1 MGQVLDC
8 SKCCTNA
15 DEENQE
21 INDDNGA
28 KRISQQPNYVDTTKS
43 TRYSDYGA
51 KTAAQKVSSPF
62 FNPSEVVIFCEEE
75 DFFNV
80 CLECL

>member
-51 KTAAQKVSSPF
+51 KTAAQKVINPF
-62 FNPSEVVIFCEEE
+62 FQSFWGCYFLRRRR
-75 DFFNV
+75 FF
-80 CLECL
+80 

>member
-28 KRISQQPNYVDTTKS
+28 KRIAQQPAYADTTKT
-43 TRYSDYGA
+43 TRNSENA
-51 KTAAQKVSSPF
+51 KTAAQKVSF
-62 FNPSEVVIFCEEE
+62 IFSSIYLR
-75 DFFNV
+75 DFIFSRRRRF
-80 CLECL
+80 C

>member
-28 KRISQQPNYVDTTKS
+28 KRIAQQPAYVDTTKS
-43 TRYSDYGA
+43 TRYSDSA
-51 KTAAQKVSSPF
+51 KTAAQKVSFLFSSIFLRILF
-62 FNPSEVVIFCEEE
+62 FRE
-75 DFFNV
+75 
-80 CLECL
+80 